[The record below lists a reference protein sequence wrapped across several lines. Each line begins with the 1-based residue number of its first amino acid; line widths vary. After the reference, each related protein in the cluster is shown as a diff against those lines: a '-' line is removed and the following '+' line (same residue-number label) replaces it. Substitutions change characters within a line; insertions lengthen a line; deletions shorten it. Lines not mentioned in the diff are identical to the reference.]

1 MKMSLCGEK
10 EAKRLFQKLQFH
22 NTSIEKL
29 PIKHLKNID
38 LLSELPFY
46 NELSIKSMRLIRSI
60 KLIELIKLK
69 KLCLLLLFQ

>member
-1 MKMSLCGEK
+1 MKMSLWGEK
-10 EAKRLFQKLQFH
+10 ESKRLFQKLPFH

-29 PIKHLKNID
+29 CIKHLKNID

-69 KLCLLLLFQ
+69 KLCLLFLFQ

>member
-1 MKMSLCGEK
+1 MKMGLWGEK
-10 EAKRLFQKLQFH
+10 EAKRLFQKLPFY

-29 PIKHLKNID
+29 RIKHLKNID
-38 LLSELPFY
+38 LLRKLPFY

-69 KLCLLLLFQ
+69 KLCLLFLFQ